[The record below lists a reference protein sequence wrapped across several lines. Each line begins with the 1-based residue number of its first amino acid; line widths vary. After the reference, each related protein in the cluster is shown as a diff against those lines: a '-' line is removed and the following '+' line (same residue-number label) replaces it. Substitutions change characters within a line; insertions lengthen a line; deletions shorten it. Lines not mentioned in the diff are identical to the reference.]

1 MKKMMRRILGSA
13 LALAMTAGLLSGCGS
28 AYDPVKDVMGYKGST
43 VMFTVNGR
51 DVTAEEYLF
60 WLAQQADS
68 ANMYLS
74 AMDSEDNQGSV
85 WDMEVQ
91 EGVTAGDSIKEA
103 AQQYA
108 ILYSVV
114 AGKAQAEGYSYGRED
129 KAAYQEELATA
140 KEQLGGEEAYETYLK
155 SMCISDSGFEK
166 VSSVGVLYDHMLQG
180 MFQEGKDG
188 AATQE
193 DLEKFAQDNDVLA
206 AKHILLLTQ
215 DSQTGQALSE
225 EEAAQKK
232 AKAEELLAQL
242 QAISDP
248 AQLEEKFDELM
259 NANSEDTGLAANPD
273 GYAFTTGEMVQEFE
287 DATRALEPGQISGLV
302 ESSYGYHIILRLE
315 PTCAPVRTMW
325 NEDQLNTLTGQ
336 WVEQAEVVTT
346 ETYDNLSVGDF
357 YDKLTAYRETLN
369 TTSEEAEQENGQVEQ
384 DTGGGD
390 PGPGWDLRRADPG
403 GRRHPG
409 QRVQGRGAPG
419 GGGRR
424 SGRRPRTTPAGRV
437 PPRNDGVPTKAQHR
451 PQQTAG
457 PVLFCGPPRPL
468 SGGEN
473 FCAHTRS
480 DRIVRLLPVC

>member
-155 SMCISDSGFEK
+155 SMCISDGGFEK

-232 AKAEELLAQL
+232 AKADELLQQGCQWAVNL
-242 QAISDP
+242 DGGGSTTLSVLLPGSSA
-248 AQLEEKFDELM
+248 
-259 NANSEDTGLAANPD
+259 GLAANPD

-384 DTGGGD
+384 DTGGEIPAQDGTSD
-390 PGPGWDLRRADPG
+390 GQTQEDAGAQDSGSKDAAPQEEGAAD
-403 GRRHPG
+403 
-409 QRVQGRGAPG
+409 QGEKAPDD
-419 GGGRR
+419 
-424 SGRRPRTTPAGRV
+424 A
-437 PPRNDGVPTKAQHR
+437 
-451 PQQTAG
+451 
-457 PVLFCGPPRPL
+457 
-468 SGGEN
+468 GGES
-473 FCAHTRS
+473 T
-480 DRIVRLLPVC
+480 PEE

>member
-155 SMCISDSGFEK
+155 SMCI
-166 VSSVGVLYDHMLQG
+166 
-180 MFQEGKDG
+180 
-188 AATQE
+188 
-193 DLEKFAQDNDVLA
+193 
-206 AKHILLLTQ
+206 
-215 DSQTGQALSE
+215 
-225 EEAAQKK
+225 
-232 AKAEELLAQL
+232 
-242 QAISDP
+242 
-248 AQLEEKFDELM
+248 
-259 NANSEDTGLAANPD
+259 
-273 GYAFTTGEMVQEFE
+273 
-287 DATRALEPGQISGLV
+287 R
-302 ESSYGYHIILRLE
+302 
-315 PTCAPVRTMW
+315 
-325 NEDQLNTLTGQ
+325 
-336 WVEQAEVVTT
+336 
-346 ETYDNLSVGDF
+346 
-357 YDKLTAYRETLN
+357 
-369 TTSEEAEQENGQVEQ
+369 
-384 DTGGGD
+384 
-390 PGPGWDLRRADPG
+390 
-403 GRRHPG
+403 
-409 QRVQGRGAPG
+409 
-419 GGGRR
+419 
-424 SGRRPRTTPAGRV
+424 
-437 PPRNDGVPTKAQHR
+437 
-451 PQQTAG
+451 
-457 PVLFCGPPRPL
+457 
-468 SGGEN
+468 
-473 FCAHTRS
+473 
-480 DRIVRLLPVC
+480 